1 MILEVADFRTAE
13 PADFEAGMREV
24 AHVIASADG
33 YLGHTVERSMETVGR
48 YLLIVRWES
57 LEHHQSFRASDAFG
71 QWVGRLG
78 SHREGAFVEH
88 TENVL
93 SNGWDLTA

>member
-1 MILEVADFRTAE
+1 MIFEVADFRTTD
-13 PADFEAGMREV
+13 PTDFEAGMREV

-33 YLGHTVERSMETVGR
+33 YLGHTVERSLETSGR

-57 LEHHQSFRASDAFG
+57 VEHHQGFRASDLF
-71 QWVGRLG
+71 QLWVTRLG
-78 SHREGAFVEH
+78 QHREGAFVEH
-88 TENVL
+88 TETVL